1 MEKAVCCGVTEKDER
16 GAICV
21 VLGNGG
27 CHPGGGNYGR
37 ELGGGGQTVLGTN
50 FDAFHGTIG

>member
-1 MEKAVCCGVTEKDER
+1 MELRKRTSGGLFVLCWGMEAAIREGVIM
-16 GAICV
+16 A
-21 VLGNGG
+21 
-27 CHPGGGNYGR
+27 